1 MTRKQYHVMEALY
14 IIAGSFLTAAGI
26 ALFASPARIAS
37 GGVSG
42 IAVIIYHT
50 FGIDTGMTI
59 FVLSVPL
66 FLLGV
71 LIFGKQYGIKSLSGT
86 ILLSLFTSLINLWV
100 GYDGILDYSNPI
112 SVLLSSIAGG
122 VIMGLGVGL
131 VLRSGANTGGTDI
144 LAQVLA
150 RYTPLSMGTSLFL
163 VDAVIIAASAYIFSL
178 EMALYATITVYIT
191 GVTIDK
197 VVLSFGT
204 RAAKT
209 VFIISEKH
217 NEIEQDILREL
228 EHGGTILYGSGMYTG
243 FDRPVIMTVVS
254 NNKIGALMNIVHN
267 HDNRAFMVV
276 QEAYKVLGEGFTPI
290 EEAAWAGLS
299 DVTQK
304 RPKQK
309 T

>member
-1 MTRKQYHVMEALY
+1 MTKRQYHLLELFY
-14 IIAGSFLTAAGI
+14 ITTGSFLTALGI
-26 ALFASPARIAS
+26 ALFTSPAKIAS

-42 IAVIIYHT
+42 IAIILYHT
-50 FGIDTGMTI
+50 LGLDTGLSI

-71 LIFGKQYGIKSLSGT
+71 MIFGKQYGAKSLTGT
-86 ILLSLFTSLINLWV
+86 VLLSVFTSLINAWG
-100 GYDGILDYSNPI
+100 GYDGVLDYSNPLSI
-112 SVLLSSIAGG
+112 LLSAISGG
-122 VIMGLGVGL
+122 VLMGLGVGL

-144 LAQVLA
+144 LGQILA

-163 VDAVIIAASAYIFSL
+163 VDALIIVASAFIFSL
-178 EMALYATITVYIT
+178 EMALYAIMTVYIVS
-191 GVTIDK
+191 VTIDR

-204 RAAKT
+204 RSAKT
-209 VFIISEKH
+209 VFIISEKRKQ
-217 NEIEQDILREL
+217 IETAILEEL
-228 EHGGTILYGSGMYTG
+228 GHGGTILYGSGMYTG

-254 NNKIGALMNIVHN
+254 NHKIGALTNIIHR
-267 HDNRAFMVV
+267 HDKLAFMVV

-304 RPKQK
+304 RKK
-309 T
+309 ES